1 MRSLVQLAGSAQ
13 ERLLLLRH
21 CVATK
26 LTHIARFA
34 SAELYEHATR
44 ELQEAIE
51 GEIRAIAKVLPSEF
65 EGDAMRMARMPLSM
79 GGLGIT
85 KMTKDSA
92 AVAAMCSAASAL
104 ARLEASCRAKRPD
117 VTWAADLMRRTL
129 DAGGGAQAGEA
140 AASEE
145 QTQADDASEKDG
157 VEAEAGGGAREPAG
171 GGLDERQKF
180 AEAIADAAE
189 TALAQMEQSERGR
202 QEKDPL
208 ARPRSGA
215 GQTVECTLAKG
226 WAVAARRRARVT
238 ALRGKAR
245 KRHED
250 LTTTVIKSKTPGAEP
265 RKVAHAIPRTFGDLA
280 QAAAKDN
287 NKLQMK
293 VNVHEHAL
301 DWIRIYEESKHNEA
315 TICRLN
321 DLLLTGTSAVFTA
334 IPSCTAMKVGNK
346 QLAFRLRMQFGLKAK
361 LSGFYSPDAY
371 ELACTMAKKE
381 QGMRHDATVDAFLST
396 AVASNLVA
404 CREPEK
410 HFECHNGTGTSVT
423 PDGVIVLED
432 STVVGIDVCYA
443 GTAAAGKSLIED
455 KKWGRGTPSDRS
467 AAMAARAQTME
478 TVADALK
485 RGDIT
490 AREAQKARY
499 DIALK
504 VKSSYHPGYVRPL
517 ELGGADFLCVCLSY
531 FGGWRSPVGEV
542 MPKVG
547 HTGDNEPTHSHEERY
562 GSRTWGDSTHKQA
575 CLQAITVATVNS
587 TYNWMANKARRTLED
602 VLDVRARDRRPKL
615 PPPVAQS
622 GRAGAGV
629 EREAEARPVA

>member
-1 MRSLVQLAGSAQ
+1 MPEGG
-13 ERLLLLRH
+13 
-21 CVATK
+21 
-26 LTHIARFA
+26 
-34 SAELYEHATR
+34 R
-44 ELQEAIE
+44 EL
-51 GEIRAIAKVLPSEF
+51 
-65 EGDAMRMARMPLSM
+65 
-79 GGLGIT
+79 
-85 KMTKDSA
+85 
-92 AVAAMCSAASAL
+92 ASQQL
-104 ARLEASCRAKRPD
+104 
-117 VTWAADLMRRTL
+117 
-129 DAGGGAQAGEA
+129 QA
-140 AASEE
+140 
-145 QTQADDASEKDG
+145 QADDASEKDG
-157 VEAEAGGGAREPAG
+157 VEADAGGGAREPAG

-189 TALAQMEQSERGR
+189 AALAQMEQSERGR

-208 ARPRSGA
+208 ARPCSGA

-301 DWIRIYEESKHNEA
+301 DWIRIYEGSKHNEA

-423 PDGVIVLED
+423 LDGVVLED
-432 STVVGIDVCYA
+432 STHGIEAACACGMKAIGLSTTREEKVLLASGADKVVSDPTNLNISLL
-443 GTAAAGKSLIED
+443 KSLF
-455 KKWGRGTPSDRS
+455 T
-467 AAMAARAQTME
+467 
-478 TVADALK
+478 
-485 RGDIT
+485 
-490 AREAQKARY
+490 
-499 DIALK
+499 
-504 VKSSYHPGYVRPL
+504 
-517 ELGGADFLCVCLSY
+517 
-531 FGGWRSPVGEV
+531 
-542 MPKVG
+542 
-547 HTGDNEPTHSHEERY
+547 N
-562 GSRTWGDSTHKQA
+562 
-575 CLQAITVATVNS
+575 
-587 TYNWMANKARRTLED
+587 
-602 VLDVRARDRRPKL
+602 
-615 PPPVAQS
+615 
-622 GRAGAGV
+622 
-629 EREAEARPVA
+629 

>member
-1 MRSLVQLAGSAQ
+1 LGVPIGNACYVEEFVMRKAQGDKRDDVGSVNSAMDHVRSLVQLAGSAQ

-34 SAELYEHATR
+34 SAELYERATR

-65 EGDAMRMARMPLSM
+65 GGDAMRLARMPLSM

-129 DAGGGAQAGEA
+129 DAGGGAQAGES

-145 QTQADDASEKDG
+145 QAQADDASEKDG
-157 VEAEAGGGAREPAG
+157 VEADAGGGAREPAG

-189 TALAQMEQSERGR
+189 AALAQMEQSERGR
-202 QEKDPL
+202 QEKDPS
-208 ARPRSGA
+208 ARPCSGA

-287 NKLQMK
+287 NKLQM
-293 VNVHEHAL
+293 
-301 DWIRIYEESKHNEA
+301 
-315 TICRLN
+315 
-321 DLLLTGTSAVFTA
+321 
-334 IPSCTAMKVGNK
+334 
-346 QLAFRLRMQFGLKAK
+346 
-361 LSGFYSPDAY
+361 
-371 ELACTMAKKE
+371 
-381 QGMRHDATVDAFLST
+381 
-396 AVASNLVA
+396 
-404 CREPEK
+404 
-410 HFECHNGTGTSVT
+410 
-423 PDGVIVLED
+423 
-432 STVVGIDVCYA
+432 
-443 GTAAAGKSLIED
+443 
-455 KKWGRGTPSDRS
+455 
-467 AAMAARAQTME
+467 
-478 TVADALK
+478 
-485 RGDIT
+485 
-490 AREAQKARY
+490 
-499 DIALK
+499 
-504 VKSSYHPGYVRPL
+504 
-517 ELGGADFLCVCLSY
+517 
-531 FGGWRSPVGEV
+531 
-542 MPKVG
+542 
-547 HTGDNEPTHSHEERY
+547 
-562 GSRTWGDSTHKQA
+562 
-575 CLQAITVATVNS
+575 
-587 TYNWMANKARRTLED
+587 RR
-602 VLDVRARDRRPKL
+602 
-615 PPPVAQS
+615 
-622 GRAGAGV
+622 
-629 EREAEARPVA
+629 